1 MVCVYI
7 EVTVDLCNY
16 IDDKLEIR
24 LSDYHTVKK
33 LVDIAWKQKQLDINI
48 REGTWVR
55 VVNKNNI
62 IPGHQRLVDVGIMT
76 GDRIEVL

>member
-1 MVCVYI
+1 MYI

-16 IDDKLEIR
+16 IDDKLDLR

-62 IPGHQRLVDVGIMT
+62 IPGHHRLVDVGIMT